1 VFIAAA
7 AFAVKEANQIL
18 VNYTTHIS
26 LEPHHIL
33 VARPKEL
40 SRALLFTAPF
50 TLLVTSKLKNN
61 YIVKILLLVII
72 ST

>member
-7 AFAVKEANQIL
+7 AFAVKESKQIFF
-18 VNYTTHIS
+18 NYTTHIS

-50 TLLVTSKLKNN
+50 TLLVTSILKYN
-61 YIVKILLLVII
+61 YICLG
-72 ST
+72 

>member
-18 VNYTTHIS
+18 INYTTHIS

-50 TLLVTSKLKNN
+50 TLLVMLKNN
-61 YIVKILLLVII
+61 YLPTNLRTYV
-72 ST
+72 T

>member
-7 AFAVKEANQIL
+7 AFAVIEANKIFI
-18 VNYTTHIS
+18 NYTTHIS
-26 LEPHHIL
+26 LAPHQIL

-50 TLLVTSKLKNN
+50 TLLVMLK
-61 YIVKILLLVII
+61 Y
-72 ST
+72 